1 MCKQQ
6 EDYADLQAALS
17 ATEEAANSLSW
28 ELDAAKLKISA
39 LTSGLER
46 ASSSA
51 EEAEGLAAAGR
62 LAEERL
68 ISLTANL
75 EEYKETLRRKDEE
88 LLEKEQLCEKLKV
101 EAAAAVRKEKVG
113 AAELVEKEVQL
124 QQLLEVLES
133 KEEINDKLEEAKQRK
148 DGELEAAG
156 RELLRLETE
165 LGAREDEIK
174 NLTTGFGSQN
184 SGSIHGANILDVS
197 VDDKVVQYLSTIIKP
212 MSCPIYK
219 Q

>member
-1 MCKQQ
+1 M
-6 EDYADLQAALS
+6 
-17 ATEEAANSLSW
+17 
-28 ELDAAKLKISA
+28 
-39 LTSGLER
+39 
-46 ASSSA
+46 
-51 EEAEGLAAAGR
+51 
-62 LAEERL
+62 AEERL

-75 EEYKETLRRKDEE
+75 DEYKETLRRKDEE

-219 Q
+219 QLKAMFDQESVIYSCFYL

>member
-1 MCKQQ
+1 M
-6 EDYADLQAALS
+6 
-17 ATEEAANSLSW
+17 
-28 ELDAAKLKISA
+28 
-39 LTSGLER
+39 
-46 ASSSA
+46 
-51 EEAEGLAAAGR
+51 
-62 LAEERL
+62 AEERL

-88 LLEKEQLCEKLKV
+88 LLEKEQLCEKFKV

-219 Q
+219 QLKAMFDQESVIYSCFYL